1 MARVNVQASSAPQ
14 QGLPF
19 LNSLPLMLANVVFPL
34 TQHLA
39 SGGTPVGKVGAGEG
53 GGQRE
58 RVMPTQSSKGRS
70 ATFPNQPDT
79 CFGKTGPKLSL
90 ASLSVRSAFCSP
102 KVCDH
107 HGPGPLPHGAAPPH
121 GELTPREN
129 RRRDGSMTFLHEFNC
144 LI

>member
-79 CFGKTGPKLSL
+79 CFGKTGPKLKVLLPFHLDRPFVPRKSVIITALGPFL
-90 ASLSVRSAFCSP
+90 AA
-102 KVCDH
+102 
-107 HGPGPLPHGAAPPH
+107 LPH
-121 GELTPREN
+121 LTGN
-129 RRRDGSMTFLHEFNC
+129 
-144 LI
+144 